1 MRNRNI
7 LISGASVAGPALAFW
22 LHRYGFNPT
31 IVERA
36 PAVRE
41 GGYAVDF
48 RGASVRV
55 LERMG
60 LLAQVQQKQTR
71 IGAITI
77 VDKDNRKVASMPD
90 GFTSGELEIL
100 RGDLAAIFHEATR
113 ATTEYIFDDTVESME
128 QGAEGIDV
136 RLESGA
142 RRRFDLV
149 IGADGL
155 HSRVRLLAF
164 GPESSFVRYM
174 GYFVAIFTI
183 HNYLNLDRSGLYY
196 GTLGKKVGIFS
207 GGDRREAKASF
218 FFATEPLEYDRRNV
232 EEQKEILR
240 EHFALE
246 SWQVPRLLELMETA
260 PDFYFDSVSQVR
272 MDRWS
277 RGRAALLG
285 DAAYCASPLS
295 GMGTGMAV
303 VGSYILA
310 GELAEADGDYAVAFE
325 RYESLMREFVR
336 KCQGIADGGGDW
348 FVPRTR
354 FRLWLSTQMWK
365 ILPYTPWKN
374 MMIEVPL
381 EIGNS
386 IALKDYS
393 PAVEFAVQD

>member
-149 IGADGL
+149 VGADGL
-155 HSRVRLLAF
+155 HSRVRSLAF
-164 GPESSFVRYM
+164 GPEPSFVRYM

-183 HNYLNLDRSGLYY
+183 PNYLNLDRSGVYY

-207 GGDRREAKASF
+207 SGDRREAKASF

-325 RYESLMREFVR
+325 RYESLMREFVK

-381 EIGNS
+381 KIGNS

-393 PAVEFAVQD
+393 PVVEFAVQD